1 MGQKVALV
9 SVSDK
14 RGVAEFGQGLVDAGY
29 MILSTGGTARCLQDA
44 GVPVTL
50 VSSFTGAPEMMNG
63 RVKTLHPL
71 IHGGIL
77 GDRDIHQ
84 ADADANGV
92 QWIDL
97 VAVNLY
103 PFEQTIQKDI
113 DLSTAVETID
123 IGGPTMVR
131 AAAKNHKH
139 VTVVVDPNDY
149 QPVLD
154 ALTSGTQVQALR
166 TRLAVKAFEHTA
178 RYDSI
183 ISGWLAADAGF
194 TDFPNEKSVG
204 LKRQQV
210 LRYGEN
216 PHQQA
221 VFYADWERGG
231 RSLAE
236 IKQHQGKE
244 LSFNNLGDLDGA
256 LRTVFEYTAP
266 AVAIIK
272 HMNPAGCATAET
284 PAKAFERAL
293 AGDPVSAF
301 GGIVVFNRADWDRR
315 SSRGEIVEDVF

>member
-1 MGQKVALV
+1 
-9 SVSDK
+9 
-14 RGVAEFGQGLVDAGY
+14 
-29 MILSTGGTARCLQDA
+29 
-44 GVPVTL
+44 
-50 VSSFTGAPEMMNG
+50 MMNG

-166 TRLAVKAFEHTA
+166 TRLAVKAFEAHG
-178 RYDSI
+178 SI
-183 ISGWLAADAGF
+183 RQYHFGLA
-194 TDFPNEKSVG
+194 
-204 LKRQQV
+204 
-210 LRYGEN
+210 
-216 PHQQA
+216 
-221 VFYADWERGG
+221 RGG
-231 RSLAE
+231 CWLY
-236 IKQHQGKE
+236 G
-244 LSFNNLGDLDGA
+244 LSEREKCRPQAATGA
-256 LRTVFEYTAP
+256 P
-266 AVAIIK
+266 I
-272 HMNPAGCATAET
+272 
-284 PAKAFERAL
+284 
-293 AGDPVSAF
+293 
-301 GGIVVFNRADWDRR
+301 W
-315 SSRGEIVEDVF
+315 